1 MSERTNEHDGNR
13 AATFAGYLNR
23 FKDKDVVGKNCKG
36 SNIQDILERAIEEL
50 HLDTLVLGGAWST
63 HIDLLRLISECC
75 VVLTKVDPA
84 AAVAPPPDQD
94 APVGGS
100 GGSTADPAAAD
111 APPPE
116 DAPVGGSGRSRPPG
130 GTHLP
135 TVPRTMEPSSSTSRA
150 DGSKNDDKKKKTKQ
164 PPTSGRKQ

>member
-1 MSERTNEHDGNR
+1 M
-13 AATFAGYLNR
+13 
-23 FKDKDVVGKNCKG
+23 
-36 SNIQDILERAIEEL
+36 
-50 HLDTLVLGGAWST
+50 
-63 HIDLLRLISECC
+63 
-75 VVLTKVDPA
+75 LTKVDPA

-135 TVPRTMEPSSSTSRA
+135 TVPRTMEPSSSTSVA
-150 DGSKNDDKKKKTKQ
+150 DSSTKGKKKNGKKLL
-164 PPTSGRKQ
+164 PTSGRK